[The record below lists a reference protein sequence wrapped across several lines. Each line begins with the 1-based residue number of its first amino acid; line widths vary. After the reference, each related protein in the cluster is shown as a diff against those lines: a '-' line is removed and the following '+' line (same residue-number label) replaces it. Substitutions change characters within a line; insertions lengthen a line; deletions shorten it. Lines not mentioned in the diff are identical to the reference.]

1 MNKASVVLLIFLLG
15 MATIGE
21 VGAVNEAAMNFLKCK
36 CLKTCYYQFYLLNSA
51 CDKLRRRRNSFALLF
66 NCRSA

>member
-15 MATIGE
+15 MTTMDE

-36 CLKTCYYQFYLLNSA
+36 CLKTYYHQFYLLNSA
-51 CDKLRRRRNSFALLF
+51 
-66 NCRSA
+66 